1 MMQTST
7 SSRVRRYP
15 YQITLSLV
23 LKGFYSP
30 SAPSYD
36 FCLVLLPTL
45 FLIDLMPIK
54 FSLHVTIGIGEAT
67 PVPIFFF
74 SAPWYFRSGNPL
86 PHCVRAYRC
95 KVNFPFFR
103 LGWSTWLHY

>member
-1 MMQTST
+1 MQTST

-23 LKGFYSP
+23 LEGFYSP

-36 FCLVLLPTL
+36 FCLVLPPTL
-45 FLIDLMPIK
+45 FLIDLVPIK
-54 FSLHVTIGIGEAT
+54 FSLHVTIGISDAT

-74 SAPWYFRSGNPL
+74 SAVVFPL
-86 PHCVRAYRC
+86 GKSPPALRQS
-95 KVNFPFFR
+95 
-103 LGWSTWLHY
+103 LSM

>member
-45 FLIDLMPIK
+45 FLIDLVPIK

-67 PVPIFFF
+67 PFPIFFF
-74 SAPWYFRSGNPL
+74 FSAVVFPL
-86 PHCVRAYRC
+86 GKSPPALRQS
-95 KVNFPFFR
+95 
-103 LGWSTWLHY
+103 LSM